1 MLGSLRTASRVICKL
16 PGGQKLMGG
25 IMRRKFDKLA
35 RTEHGTIRFIEEN
48 VEDHIDAQTDS
59 VAGASVPV
67 PDFHPLMAEKNLKK
81 NRSWVLTFFD
91 H

>member
-1 MLGSLRTASRVICKL
+1 MRNARIYTIKLPALLFRLSYIRETKIIYYDCYLEMLGSLRTASRVICKL

-48 VEDHIDAQTDS
+48 VEDHIDA
-59 VAGASVPV
+59 
-67 PDFHPLMAEKNLKK
+67 
-81 NRSWVLTFFD
+81 
-91 H
+91 

>member
-48 VEDHIDAQTDS
+48 VEDHIDA
-59 VAGASVPV
+59 
-67 PDFHPLMAEKNLKK
+67 
-81 NRSWVLTFFD
+81 
-91 H
+91 